1 MQNLR
6 MTSRV
11 ERYLAHLDQLTAGA
25 EPRFQ
30 PIESTKPGLKGVTTL
45 VYEDTPPGLLAGVTY
60 GLSLADHA
68 DWQLGKPELC
78 ISVRSTDISWALAVG
93 FLAEQLRGS
102 CPFCYGD
109 TINFGERVSPESEMT
124 AFAVFAPA
132 VLDREDYTGINVG
145 DTKPINI
152 AGCYPIHDAEKQY
165 IQDNGLEAF
174 WDLDW
179 DPYDVTRPPAV

>member
-1 MQNLR
+1 M
-6 MTSRV
+6 
-11 ERYLAHLDQLTAGA
+11 
-25 EPRFQ
+25 
-30 PIESTKPGLKGVTTL
+30 
-45 VYEDTPPGLLAGVTY
+45 
-60 GLSLADHA
+60 
-68 DWQLGKPELC
+68 C